1 MMKFILAFWKWSVQS
16 QKALHWLFGP
26 AFWLVFCWCSMS
38 YSKYCSIFSARHLV
52 IVKKREPRIHSLHS
66 HSKDWILASLP
77 NFLKPVSAIELRD
90 PSFIKL
96 INFIDT
102 CFKED
107 HPNKNEQKWKMLCWI
122 VSYQGPLAILDQIIS
137 QQFVL
142 KSLLFCL
149 MGSRMGTHH
158 QKELSTLKPR
168 LAQPQ
173 Y

>member
-1 MMKFILAFWKWSVQS
+1 MVSAKPKSIALALQSCILACILLTFNVIFEVLLDFFG
-16 QKALHWLFGP
+16 KA
-26 AFWLVFCWCSMS
+26 SS
-38 YSKYCSIFSARHLV
+38 NS
-52 IVKKREPRIHSLHS
+52 KKREPQIHSLRS
-66 HSKDWILASLP
+66 HSRDWILASLP
-77 NFLKPVSAIELRD
+77 NFLKPVSAIELRN

-96 INFIDT
+96 INFIGT

-107 HPNKNEQKWKMLCWI
+107 RQNKHEQKWKMLCWI
-122 VSYQGPLAILDQIIS
+122 ALYQGPLAILDQIIS

-149 MGSRMGTHH
+149 MWSRMGTHH
-158 QKELSTLKPR
+158 QKEVSTLKPR